1 MSSINK
7 VLYGDTNY
15 LNTLK
20 DKVNKVV
27 NKNLKQIS
35 KEKDGDYVFTSTK
48 LVEAPMPPV
57 KAYIGC
63 SWFSDKQTKHMKAGI
78 EAIKANPS
86 VSWEYSHYPLAHQYK
101 GMDVNKNPEIM
112 LDKEW
117 QMVTVSADIEGI
129 KGCELGIMLYV
140 PSEPDDGQAWEMGNL
155 YGHGK
160 QCVVVIP
167 DDEVH
172 EPLNLMVACGTTRII
187 KLSELATFDFRHVV
201 ADVYEGEVY

>member
-1 MSSINK
+1 MVSINK
-7 VLYGDTNY
+7 VLYGDTDY

-35 KEKDGDYVFTSTK
+35 KEKDGDYMFTSTK

-101 GMDVNKNPEIM
+101 GMDVNNNPEII
-112 LDKEW
+112 LNKEW
-117 QMVTVSADIEGI
+117 QMATVSADIEGI

-201 ADVYEGEVY
+201 ADVYFGV

>member
-1 MSSINK
+1 MSSINE

-63 SWFSDKQTKHMKAGI
+63 SWFSDKQTEHMKAGI

-117 QMVTVSADIEGI
+117 QMATVSADIEGI

-187 KLSELATFDFRHVV
+187 KLSELDTFDFRHVV
-201 ADVYEGEVY
+201 ADVYDGEVY

>member
-35 KEKDGDYVFTSTK
+35 KEKDGDYMFASTK

-86 VSWEYSHYPLAHQYK
+86 VSYPFPMLAHHL
-101 GMDVNKNPEIM
+101 VRLERR
-112 LDKEW
+112 
-117 QMVTVSADIEGI
+117 A
-129 KGCELGIMLYV
+129 
-140 PSEPDDGQAWEMGNL
+140 
-155 YGHGK
+155 
-160 QCVVVIP
+160 
-167 DDEVH
+167 
-172 EPLNLMVACGTTRII
+172 
-187 KLSELATFDFRHVV
+187 
-201 ADVYEGEVY
+201 

>member
-1 MSSINK
+1 MVSINK

-63 SWFSDKQTKHMKAGI
+63 SWFSDKQTKHMKEGI
-78 EAIKANPS
+78 KAIKSNPS

-101 GMDVNKNPEIM
+101 GMDVNNNPEIM
-112 LDKEW
+112 LNKEW
-117 QMVTVSADIEGI
+117 QMGTFKTDVNGI
-129 KGCELGIMLYV
+129 KTSELGIMLYV

-155 YGHGK
+155 YTSGK
-160 QCVVVIP
+160 ACVVVIP
-167 DDEVH
+167 DDEIH
-172 EPLNLMVACGTTRII
+172 EPLNLMVACGVTRII

-201 ADVYEGEVY
+201 ADVYDGEVY

>member
-7 VLYGDTNY
+7 VLYGDTDY

-112 LDKEW
+112 LNKEW
-117 QMVTVSADIEGI
+117 QMGTINLDFDGMRSADL
-129 KGCELGIMLYV
+129 CIMLYI
-140 PSEPDDGQAWEMGNL
+140 PSEPDDGGAYELGFMRGIN
-155 YGHGK
+155 K
-160 QCVVVIP
+160 QTVVVIP
-167 DDEVH
+167 DDEDNI
-172 EPLNLMVACGTTRII
+172 PLNLMIACGTTRII

-201 ADVYEGEVY
+201 ADVYDGEVY